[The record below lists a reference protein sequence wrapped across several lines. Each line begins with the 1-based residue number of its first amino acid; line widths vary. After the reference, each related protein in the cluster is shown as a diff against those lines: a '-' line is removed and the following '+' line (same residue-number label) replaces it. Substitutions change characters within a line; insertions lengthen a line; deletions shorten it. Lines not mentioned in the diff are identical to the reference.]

1 MTDLMSGVAVTF
13 LLLAAIFMVQTFA
26 ARVSQAK
33 TERQAQED
41 LDRIKVQD
49 QGAIDF
55 LKALEGQFSNNE
67 ALREVVE
74 ETIYDP
80 QVDRYLLTLT
90 LDRTVFSFGSAECKL
105 NSTMNAAVG
114 AGLLKAVKAICNGP
128 IAEGHLLAINLE
140 GHTDDRPF
148 FPEASSCGA
157 ANSSRCRANPTGAQC
172 AAIGFENNVRLS
184 GARAQSL
191 FFALRRASASD
202 ETLAQCLNRWFVVS
216 GRGPVEARGDDDV
229 SRERDRRVV
238 LRVRVR
244 GAQPSTSPGHTPLPG
259 VP

>member
-33 TERQAQED
+33 TERQAQDD
-41 LDRIKVQD
+41 LNRIKVQD

-90 LDRTVFSFGSAECKL
+90 LDRTVFSFGSAECEL
-105 NSTMNAAVG
+105 NRTMSDAVS
-114 AGLLKAVKAICNGP
+114 AGLLNAAKAICNGP
-128 IAEGHLLAINLE
+128 NAQGHLLAINLE

-157 ANSSRCRANPTGAQC
+157 LNSSRCRTNPTGAQC
-172 AAIGFENNVRLS
+172 AAVGFENNVRLS

-202 ETLAQCLNRWFVVS
+202 QALSQCLDRWFVVS
-216 GRGPVEARGDDDV
+216 GRGPVEAQGDNEA
-229 SRERDRRVV
+229 SRERDRRVM

-244 GAQPSTSPGHTPLPG
+244 GAQPPASADALPTPGAP
-259 VP
+259 